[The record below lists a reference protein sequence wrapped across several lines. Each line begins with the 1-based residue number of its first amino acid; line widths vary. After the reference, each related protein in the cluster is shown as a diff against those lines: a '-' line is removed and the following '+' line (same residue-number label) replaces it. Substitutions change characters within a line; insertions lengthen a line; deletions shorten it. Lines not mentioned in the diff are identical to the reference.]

1 VLGAASLTPREREVA
16 CLASQ
21 GLTARKIAD
30 RLSIGERTVEGHLAT
45 VYAKLGIRSKFELM
59 RRRSDLSL

>member
-1 VLGAASLTPREREVA
+1 VAS
-16 CLASQ
+16 LASQ

-30 RLSIGERTVEGHLAT
+30 RLSIGERTVEGHLGT

-59 RRRSDLSL
+59 RRRSDLPL